1 MYRGGKNRNYPIEP
15 GLRAFIIRYPR
26 SRVTGDPEGR
36 EACAPFFI
44 FLEGRNLSVSCRIPS
59 YSMTRGGGN
68 KPVKKPFLVR
78 WRGDDIATCDIHEFP
93 DAVHVSRLLTV
104 PKDKLNVRSIFDP
117 SELNSFCG
125 PPKRSSI
132 HKRMHRAHLYLRRVN
147 LSPRPASRVEPS
159 GWRKGTS
166 WLVRLSLL
174 CSVRVTWAYS

>member
-1 MYRGGKNRNYPIEP
+1 MGKEGTSGFHLDSQLFYDQGGE
-15 GLRAFIIRYPR
+15 
-26 SRVTGDPEGR
+26 
-36 EACAPFFI
+36 
-44 FLEGRNLSVSCRIPS
+44 
-59 YSMTRGGGN
+59 N

-78 WRGDDIATCDIHEFP
+78 WRGGYIATRDIHEFP

-174 CSVRVTWAYS
+174 CSVRVTWAYSYLRVLLPYAFLKGG